1 VSVTP
6 GAPRTLEAPEAMTVP
21 PTVGPLPSV
30 VPPTAERFTLS
41 SGLEVV
47 TLRREV
53 APIVS
58 AALMIRSGAGEDPAD
73 RAGLASLT
81 AEMLDE
87 GAGARD
93 ALALA
98 DELERLGADLWVG
111 SGRDGSQ
118 LSLQAPNDTFFQALD
133 IAGDV
138 LCRPLLTD
146 DDWQRV
152 LADRKTANAQRR
164 DQPESVVSV
173 VSDRLLFG
181 DAHPYGRPV
190 EGFPRTIEHLTLDHV
205 RAFHQAYWRPNH
217 ASLVVAG
224 AFDAANL
231 RARLEAA
238 LGGWTAAPTPP
249 PAPAP
254 AWPERPRLCIVD
266 RPGAPQSIIRF
277 LAPGT
282 DRLSPDR
289 PGLAMLNAILGGS
302 FTSRLNFNLREKNGF
317 TYGASSSFAF
327 LRRPGSFAAR
337 AAVFAEKTAPAVR
350 EMLGELQGLHERPI
364 TEEEHAK
371 ARATLLMRVAEGLAT
386 TGGIAASFGDIGL
399 YGLPLDEPLRF
410 VAALERT
417 TADDLRALAARYVDP
432 AAGMI
437 VIVGDRAAIEPGL
450 RELGLPAPLIC
461 DADGERL

>member
-1 VSVTP
+1 MSEAD
-6 GAPRTLEAPEAMTVP
+6 APLTMRSAPA
-21 PTVGPLPSV
+21 VGPLPSV

-41 SGLEVV
+41 NGLEVV
-47 TLRREV
+47 TVRREV

-58 AALMIRSGAGEDPAD
+58 AALMIRSGAGDEPPEQS
-73 RAGLASLT
+73 GLASLT

-87 GAGARD
+87 GAGTRD

-98 DELERLGADLWVG
+98 DELERLGADLWLG

-118 LSLQAPNDTFFQALD
+118 LSVQAPGDTFFAALD

-138 LCRPLLTD
+138 LCRPRLTEA
-146 DDWQRV
+146 DWERV
-152 LADRKTANAQRR
+152 LADRKTATAQRR
-164 DQPESVVSV
+164 DQPEAVVSV

-181 DAHPYGRPV
+181 EAHAYGRPV
-190 EGFPRTIEHLTLDHV
+190 EGYTRTIERLTLADV
-205 RAFHQAYWRPNH
+205 RAFHAAHWRPNH
-217 ASLVVAG
+217 SFLVVAG
-224 AFDAANL
+224 AFDAGLL
-231 RARLEAA
+231 RARLEGA
-238 LGGWTAAPTPP
+238 LGAWVGS
-249 PAPAP
+249 PAPATPAPP
-254 AWPERPRLCIVD
+254 AWPARPRLCIVD
-266 RPGAPQSIIRF
+266 RPGAPQSIVR
-277 LAPGT
+277 LVAPGT

-337 AAVFAEKTAPAVR
+337 AAVFAESTAPAVR
-350 EMLGELQGLHERPI
+350 EMLGELAGLHERPV
-364 TEEEHAK
+364 TADEHAK

-386 TGGIAASFGDIGL
+386 TGGIAATFGDIGL

-417 TADDLRALAARYVDP
+417 TADDLRELAARYVDP
-432 AAGMI
+432 AAASI

-450 RELGLPAPLIC
+450 RELGLPAPVLC
-461 DADGERL
+461 DADGEQL

>member
-1 VSVTP
+1 MI
-6 GAPRTLEAPEAMTVP
+6 EAPAAMTSAP
-21 PTVGPLPSV
+21 AVGPLPSV
-30 VPPTAERFTLS
+30 VPPTADRFTLS
-41 SGLEVV
+41 NGLEVV
-47 TLRREV
+47 TVRREV

-58 AALMIRSGAGEDPAD
+58 AALMIRSGEGNDTPELS
-73 RAGLASLT
+73 GLASLT

-87 GAGARD
+87 GAGKRD
-93 ALALA
+93 ALTLA
-98 DELERLGADLWVG
+98 DELERLGADLWLG

-118 LSLQAPNDTFFQALD
+118 LSVQAPHDTFFAALD

-138 LCRPLLTD
+138 LVRPRLTD
-146 DDWQRV
+146 SDWERV

-164 DQPESVVSV
+164 DQPEAVVSV

-190 EGFPRTIEHLTLDHV
+190 EGFSRTLDRLTLDHV
-205 RAFHQAYWRPNH
+205 RTFHQAHWRPNH
-217 ASLVVAG
+217 AFLVVAG
-224 AFDAANL
+224 AFDEGSL
-231 RARLEAA
+231 RARLESA
-238 LGGWTAAPTPP
+238 LGAWTGSPPPEPAAPPDW
-249 PAPAP
+249 PA
-254 AWPERPRLCIVD
+254 RPRLCIVD
-266 RPGAPQSIIRF
+266 RPGAPQSIVR
-277 LAPGT
+277 LVAPGT

-337 AAVFAEKTAPAVR
+337 AAVFAESTAPAVR
-350 EMLGELQGLHERPI
+350 EMLSELTGRHERPV
-364 TEEEHAK
+364 TAEEHAK
-371 ARATLLMRVAEGLAT
+371 ARATLLMRVAEGLST

-417 TADDLRALAARYVDP
+417 TADDLRALAARYIVPD
-432 AAGMI
+432 AASI

-450 RELGLPAPLIC
+450 RDLGLPAPVIC
-461 DADGERL
+461 DPDGDTL

>member
-1 VSVTP
+1 VI
-6 GAPRTLEAPEAMTVP
+6 EAPETMKEAP
-21 PTVGPLPSV
+21 AVGPLPSV
-30 VPPTAERFTLS
+30 SIPPTERFTLG

-47 TLRREV
+47 TVRREV

-58 AALMIRSGAGEDPAD
+58 AALMIRSGAGDDAPELS
-73 RAGLASLT
+73 GLASLT

-87 GAGARD
+87 GAGTRD

-118 LSLQAPNDTFFQALD
+118 LSVQAPRETFFAALD

-138 LCRPLLTD
+138 LCRPRLAEA
-146 DDWQRV
+146 DWERV
-152 LADRKTANAQRR
+152 LADRKTATAQRR
-164 DQPESVVSV
+164 DQPEAVVSV

-190 EGFPRTIEHLTLDHV
+190 EGFTRTLERLTLADV
-205 RAFHQAYWRPNH
+205 RGFHQAHWRPNH
-217 ASLVVAG
+217 AFLVVAG
-224 AFDAANL
+224 DFDGDSL
-231 RARLEAA
+231 RGRLETA
-238 LGGWTAAPTPP
+238 LGDWTGSPVPEP
-249 PAPAP
+249 PAPP
-254 AWPERPRLCIVD
+254 AWPARPRLAIVD
-266 RPGAPQSIIRF
+266 RPGAPQSVVR
-277 LAPGT
+277 LVAPGT
-282 DRLSPDR
+282 DRRSPDR

-302 FTSRLNFNLREKNGF
+302 FTSRLNFNLREKHGF

-337 AAVFAEKTAPAVR
+337 AAVFAESTAPAVR
-350 EMLGELQGLHERPI
+350 EMLGELAGLRERPV
-364 TEEEHAK
+364 TAEEHAK

-386 TGGIAASFGDIGL
+386 TGGIAAGFGDIGL
-399 YGLPLDEPLRF
+399 YGLPLDESHRF
-410 VAALERT
+410 VAALEQT

-432 AAGMI
+432 DAVCI

-450 RELGLPAPLIC
+450 RDLGLPPPVIY
-461 DADGERL
+461 DADGDRIP